1 MNLDVMCDLPQAFQ
15 PVAFRIKRASE
26 AWERRDAHALR
37 RAVFCAEQG
46 IFVGDDRDAIDD
58 AAQLLV
64 ACTSLAGECDQV
76 VGTVRIH
83 EVEPGV
89 WWGSRLA
96 VHPSFRH
103 VGRIGATLIRLAV
116 CSARAQGAHTF
127 WAHVQQANVPLFER
141 LHWHRLADVALHGR
155 PHAWMQADLA
165 QHPPCHAPDWGFLTQ
180 SNPVSLASPRL
191 RGSQATSTQEPA

>member
-1 MNLDVMCDLPQAFQ
+1 MSHVTLDVLCDLPQAFQ
-15 PVAFRIKRASE
+15 PAAFRIKRASE

-37 RAVFCAEQG
+37 RAVFCVEQG
-46 IFVGDDRDAIDD
+46 IFVGDDRDANDA

-83 EVEPGV
+83 EAEPGV

-103 VGRIGATLIRLAV
+103 MGRIGATLIQLAV

-127 WAHVQQANVPLFER
+127 LAHVQQANVPLFER
-141 LHWHRLADVALHGR
+141 LHWHSLAGVSLHGR
-155 PHAWMQADLA
+155 PHALMHADLLE
-165 QHPPCHAPDWGFLTQ
+165 HPPCHAPDWGFLTQ
-180 SNPVSLASPRL
+180 TTPRAGTPAKAS
-191 RGSQATSTQEPA
+191 A

>member
-1 MNLDVMCDLPQAFQ
+1 MLSTEHLCELPLAYK
-15 PVAFRIKRASE
+15 PCTFRVKWADA
-26 AWERRDAHALR
+26 AWEIQQARRLR
-37 RAVFCAEQG
+37 REVFCAEQG
-46 IFVGDDRDAIDD
+46 VFEDDD
-58 AAQLLV
+58 ADSIDSQSQTLV
-64 ACTSLAGECDQV
+64 AVSQLGAMPDQV

-83 EVEPGV
+83 QSEPGV

-127 WAHVQQANVPLFER
+127 CAHVQQANVPLFER
-141 LHWHRLADVALHGR
+141 LNWHSLAGVSLHGR
-155 PHAWMQADLA
+155 PHAWMQADLT

-180 SNPVSLASPRL
+180 SAPR
-191 RGSQATSTQEPA
+191 ANAVTQEPA